1 MQNKYLEKHTDIN
14 KGFGFLIINNVQ
26 MVNMARKLLGLSDKL
41 VNGSKNEGLTL
52 ICKETE
58 CMVVSKK
65 KKKNEWVQRIN
76 YNSDIA
82 KWSRGN
88 NLARVLT
95 NDWKCGKKYRDTF
108 AQRKKPS
115 KS

>member
-65 KKKNEWVQRIN
+65 KQIKIRPPNLKTKQKINMYKKTG
-76 YNSDIA
+76 YN
-82 KWSRGN
+82 
-88 NLARVLT
+88 T
-95 NDWKCGKKYRDTF
+95 
-108 AQRKKPS
+108 
-115 KS
+115 